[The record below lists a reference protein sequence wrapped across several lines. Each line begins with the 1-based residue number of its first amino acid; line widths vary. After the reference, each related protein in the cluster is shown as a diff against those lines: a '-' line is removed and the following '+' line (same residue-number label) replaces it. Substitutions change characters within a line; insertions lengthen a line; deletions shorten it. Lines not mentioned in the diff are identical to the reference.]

1 MTPAVMLTGP
11 TALSS
16 MASGTSA
23 AALQQAASL
32 EAALPEQTPCV
43 LHLTFRTRPPGF
55 AAAGNALAG
64 ILTQAGIQSP
74 AVSVDAASPTMTVS
88 WTKAKVALPLIAG
101 ALLGGAAL
109 AAVVASLDID
119 PFVLAAVAILA
130 LVLLVGWAL
139 YRVVKGTGAVAI
151 KALPWIAGAAGAA
164 GLGAL
169 AAYLYRRSRDAQQP
183 LSPP

>member
-1 MTPAVMLTGP
+1 MLTAP

-23 AALQQAASL
+23 AGLQQAASL

-119 PFVLAAVAILA
+119 PFILAGIAILA
-130 LVLLVGWAL
+130 VVLLLGWAL
-139 YRVVKGTGAVAI
+139 YRVVKG
-151 KALPWIAGAAGAA
+151 AGAAAVKYLPWLLGAA
-164 GLGAL
+164 AALGAGAG
-169 AAYLYRRSRDAQQP
+169 AAYLYRRHRTAQDALPP
-183 LSPP
+183 L